1 MTKTN
6 PAYPVGY
13 ACPPKE
19 HQYRPGQSGNPSG
32 RPKGVRSF
40 KADLHNELS
49 ELVAVSD
56 GNKDVE
62 ITKQQAI
69 IKVLLRMAI
78 GGDPRAISTIVNSC
92 SAFGEDSSADEI
104 DAPED
109 RAIMKAVSRPKRRGN
124 AGTKPQLTTGTG
136 GQ

>member
-19 HQYRPGQSGNPSG
+19 HQFRPGQSGNPFG

-40 KADLHNELS
+40 KADLRDELS

-56 GNKDVE
+56 GNKEVE

-78 GGDPRAISTIVNSC
+78 GGDPRAISTIVSSC
-92 SAFGEDSSADEI
+92 SALGDDSNADEA

-109 RAIMKAVSRPKRRGN
+109 RAIMKAVSRPKRREN
-124 AGTKPQLTTGTG
+124 TRTKPQSTTGTG